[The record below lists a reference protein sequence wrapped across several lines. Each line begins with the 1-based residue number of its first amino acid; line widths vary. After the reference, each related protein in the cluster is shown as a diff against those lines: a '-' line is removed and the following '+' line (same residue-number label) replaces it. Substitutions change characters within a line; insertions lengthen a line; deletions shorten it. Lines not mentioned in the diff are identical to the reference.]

1 MGTAGDPGS
10 VAAMVG
16 IGLRDPHMAELLATR
31 PAIGWLEVHAE
42 NYMDDGPLL
51 DRLIKVRR
59 DYPVGVHAVGLSLGS
74 ADGVAPDHV
83 AHLKRLVERIEPML
97 VSDHLSWCSSGGAYL
112 NDLLPLPY
120 TEEALDV
127 VARNVAVVQDA
138 LGRRILLEN
147 PSRYLR
153 FRHSVIS
160 EPEFLAELARR
171 TGCGVLCD
179 VNNIYVSCANLCEDA
194 AAYLRA
200 LPRAIVGEFHL
211 AGHSRSRCGGR
222 DMLIDDHAGP
232 VCADVW
238 ALHRLALARFGQVPT
253 LVEWDNDL
261 PALAVLLAEARDAE
275 RAAADVLYADALAS

>member
-1 MGTAGDPGS
+1 MGTAGDREL

-16 IGLRDPHMAELLATR
+16 IGLRDPHTAELLANR

-51 DRLIKVRR
+51 DRLMEARR
-59 DYPVGVHAVGLSLGS
+59 HYPVGVHAVGLSLGS
-74 ADGVAPDHV
+74 ADGVAPDHL
-83 AHLKRLVERIEPML
+83 ARLKRLVERIESIV
-97 VSDHLSWCSSGGAYL
+97 VSDHLSWSSTGGTYL

-127 VARNVAVVQDA
+127 VGRNVAAVQDA
-138 LGRRILLEN
+138 LGRRILIEN

-153 FRHSVIS
+153 FRHSVMS
-160 EPEFLAELARR
+160 EPKFLAELARR

-179 VNNIYVSCANLCEDA
+179 VNNIYVSCANLGEDA
-194 AAYLRA
+194 AAYVHA
-200 LPRAIVGEFHL
+200 LPDDIVGEIHL
-211 AGHSRSRCGGR
+211 AGHSRSRRGTGEV
-222 DMLIDDHAGP
+222 LIDDHASP

-238 ALHRLALARFGQVPT
+238 ALYGVALARFGLVPT

-261 PALAVLLAEARDAE
+261 PALPALLAEARKAE
-275 RAAADVLYADALAS
+275 RAAANAVYADALAS

>member
-1 MGTAGDPGS
+1 MSTAGDRGLG
-10 VAAMVG
+10 AAMIG
-16 IGLRDPHMAELLATR
+16 IGLRDPHTAELLATR

-51 DRLIKVRR
+51 DRLVEVRR

-74 ADGVAPDHV
+74 ADGVAPDHL
-83 AHLKRLVERIEPML
+83 ARLKRLVEHIEPTV
-97 VSDHLSWCSSGGAYL
+97 VSDHLSWSCTGGTYL

-127 VARNVAVVQDA
+127 VGRNVAAVQDV
-138 LGRRILLEN
+138 LGCRILIEN

-153 FRHSVIS
+153 FRHSVMS
-160 EPEFLAELARR
+160 EAEFLAELARR

-179 VNNIYVSCANLCEDA
+179 VNNIYVSCANLGEDA
-194 AAYLRA
+194 AAYVRA
-200 LPRAIVGEFHL
+200 LPHGIVGEIHL
-211 AGHSRSRCGGR
+211 AGHSRSRRATR
-222 DMLIDDHAGP
+222 DVLIDDHAAP

-238 ALHRLALARFGQVPT
+238 ALYRLALVRFGLVPT

-261 PALAVLLAEARDAE
+261 PALPVLLAEARKAE
-275 RAAADVLYADALAS
+275 RAAANAVYADALAS